1 MALRSAVMVC
11 LGLLLLVALPSVRT
25 NPIDTPTGGS
35 PASSSSVRDGSSEAA
50 PAQQEADASNKALP
64 EGSKMSKFLDDFT
77 SAFKQGTAK
86 MKESL
91 ESAASSVKDGV
102 LQGYDYVRSKLT
114 GVKPEQPPPSSGE
127 DETAEH
133 ATSTS
138 TAGALTSEPAP
149 QPEAT
154 GATAGTAS
162 PSTRRP
168 QSPAISSSSSGS
180 GSAEPSL
187 VAFGGAVGVSNE
199 PAQIVPNDDDDDER
213 IIFNDKDYKGDL
225 NGGGAGDGDSGGD
238 RDVTETPVPT
248 TSSVTVDNRFI
259 IAGPLACKSG
269 QEVVNGKCR
278 NIF

>member
-1 MALRSAVMVC
+1 MALRNAAMVC
-11 LGLLLLVALPSVRT
+11 LGLLLLAVALPSVRT
-25 NPIDTPTGGS
+25 NPIDTPAGPSPSGS
-35 PASSSSVRDGSSEAA
+35 VLDGSSEATP
-50 PAQQEADASNKALP
+50 PASQEADASNKALP

-77 SAFKQGTAK
+77 SAFKHGTAK

-114 GVKPEQPPPSSGE
+114 GVKPEQPPQSSGE
-127 DETAEH
+127 DESAEH
-133 ATSTS
+133 AQPTSTS
-138 TAGALTSEPAP
+138 TAGALTSEPAH

-154 GATAGTAS
+154 VASTAAA

-168 QSPAISSSSSGS
+168 QSPAISS

-225 NGGGAGDGDSGGD
+225 NGGGGADPDGGGD

-248 TSSVTVDNRFI
+248 TSVTVDNRFI